1 MSLMDTLLKN
11 IEWAKISAGLD
22 AVEVKEQV
30 DLAKASLVERQ
41 KADEVENTQ
50 NTGKGKELAGDGQLR
65 KVIDM
70 AKEYSALLPFLPGFQ
85 GTGLDSSESVSV
97 TGEIGL
103 FRGNSEAKNKTDYR
117 GAIGLTTNLATGK
130 VTITQGEF
138 RNDILISYKLLN
150 HSVIDLYDK
159 YMVEIAK
166 SMAKTIDAY
175 IINADGAL
183 TSNINSIGTT
193 FVEADREI
201 YYFLQG
207 GVNSAGL
214 RKKGL
219 ANAVDFGTLSEDDFL
234 DLSDKLGGFANKTND
249 VLILQQRKTQNLLLK
264 LPTFKTASVNG
275 TESTVRTGAISN
287 IWGYDIFLN
296 ENVPL
301 LAKADGTV
309 SETGAEN
316 TTGQT
321 LMFYTPAVQYGFGQ
335 ELRIDTAIEPG
346 KWVWI
351 VPYFEFGFA
360 IVSGEAETDKT
371 VASGVNIT
379 Y

>member
-1 MSLMDTLLKN
+1 METLLKN
-11 IEWAKISAGLD
+11 IEEAKIKAGAD
-22 AVEVKEQV
+22 ASQV
-30 DLAKASLVERQ
+30 ATEIETAKNAIVERQ
-41 KADEVENTQ
+41 KADEAEHTQ
-50 NTGKGKELAGDGQLR
+50 NTGKGKELTGDGQLR

-70 AKEYSALLPFLPGFQ
+70 ARGYSALLPFLPWDH
-85 GTGLDSSESVSV
+85 GTGLDSTEKVTV

-103 FRGNSEAKNKTDYR
+103 FRGNSEAKNKTDFR
-117 GAIGLTTNLATGK
+117 AAIGVTTNLATGK

-150 HSVIDLYDK
+150 HSVIDVYDK
-159 YMVEIAK
+159 YIQEIAK

-183 TSNINSIGTT
+183 TGNINSVGTT
-193 FVEADREI
+193 FTEADREL
-201 YYFLQG
+201 YYFLQW
-207 GVNSAGL
+207 GVDVSGL

-219 ANAVDFGTLSEDDFL
+219 ANTVDFGTLSEDDYL
-234 DLSDKLGGFANKTND
+234 DLSDKLGGFANLTND
-249 VLILQQRKTQNLLLK
+249 VLILQQRKVQNILLK
-264 LPTFKTASVNG
+264 LPTFKTASING
-275 TESTVRTGAISN
+275 TESTVRSGAISN

-296 ENVPL
+296 EFVPL
-301 LAKADGTV
+301 LAKADGKVSATV
-309 SETGAEN
+309 EEN

-346 KWVWI
+346 KGIWL

-360 IVSGEAETDKT
+360 IASWEASTDKT